1 MITIKEL
8 VYEPEQDILL
18 RRESD
23 VTRFV
28 YTLIN
33 SGYTKHDTSLRCGSV
48 PKGVQF
54 VRQYSG
60 RFGVGVIIVAFHR
73 RGCVEATYYIKEDSW

>member
-1 MITIKEL
+1 MTTIKEL

-18 RRESD
+18 KREND
-23 VTRFV
+23 VTLFFFFF
-28 YTLIN
+28 IN
-33 SGYTKHDTSLRCGSV
+33 SGYVKHHTSLRCGSV
-48 PKGVQF
+48 PQGVQF

-73 RGCVEATYYIKEDSW
+73 RGCVEATYYIKED

>member
-1 MITIKEL
+1 MTTIKEL

-18 RRESD
+18 KREND
-23 VTRFV
+23 ATLFV
-28 YTLIN
+28 YTLLN
-33 SGYTKHDTSLRCGSV
+33 SGYVKHHTSLRCGSV

-60 RFGVGVIIVAFHR
+60 RFGPGVIIVSFHR
-73 RGCVEATYYIKEDSW
+73 RGCVEVIYYIKEDS

>member
-1 MITIKEL
+1 MTTIKEL

-18 RRESD
+18 KRAND
-23 VTRFV
+23 VTLFV

-33 SGYTKHDTSLRCGSV
+33 SCDAKHHRSLRCGSV
-48 PKGVQF
+48 PKGVRL

-60 RFGVGVIIVAFHR
+60 RFGVGVIIVSFRR
-73 RGCVEATYYIKEDSW
+73 RGCVEATYYIKEDS